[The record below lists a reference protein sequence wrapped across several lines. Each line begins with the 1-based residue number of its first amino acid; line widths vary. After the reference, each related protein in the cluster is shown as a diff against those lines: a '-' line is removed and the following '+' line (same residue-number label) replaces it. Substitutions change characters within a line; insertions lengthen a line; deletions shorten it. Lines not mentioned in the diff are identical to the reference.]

1 MSLDLASPLNLCH
14 LPPRSSQY
22 RRALRPAS
30 LVVAAL
36 ALGLLVAACG
46 GSGSSSTNAAVTVP
60 AMDGGDAIPAK
71 AAPPIDLTDQYG
83 KKVDLAKLKG
93 HSVLV
98 AFLYTHCTDLCPI
111 VAGKVHT
118 AYSKL
123 SKSERPIFLAV
134 SVDPA
139 HDTPQSAAE
148 FNQRHRTTGEIDWLL
163 GSHAELVKVW
173 DAWGVRPET
182 DPNDPEEIE
191 HNAEIF
197 AIDPQGQIRA
207 LYPPSFK
214 PEKLAEGTRTL
225 ARL

>member
-1 MSLDLASPLNLCH
+1 
-14 LPPRSSQY
+14 LPPRSQQY

-30 LVVAAL
+30 LAVAAL
-36 ALGLLVAACG
+36 AFGLLVTGCG
-46 GSGSSSTNAAVTVP
+46 GGSSSTNAAVSVP
-60 AMDGGDAIPAK
+60 AIAGADAIPAK

-83 KKVDLAKLKG
+83 KKIDLAKLKG
-93 HSVLV
+93 HTVLV

-118 AYSKL
+118 AYAGL

-139 HDTPQSAAE
+139 HDTPASAAT
-148 FNQRHRTTGEIDWLL
+148 FNKRHRTVGEIDWLL
-163 GSHAELVKVW
+163 GSAAELEAVW
-173 DAWGVRPET
+173 KAWGVKPEH
-182 DPNDPEEIE
+182 NAKDPEEIE

-197 AIDPQGQIRA
+197 AIDPQGRIRA

-214 PEKLAEGTRTL
+214 PEKLAEGTRAL
-225 ARL
+225 AQL

>member
-1 MSLDLASPLNLCH
+1 MRRPRRPSALAPL
-14 LPPRSSQY
+14 
-22 RRALRPAS
+22 AAGA
-30 LVVAAL
+30 VAL
-36 ALGLLVAACG
+36 ALLLSACG
-46 GSGSSSTNAAVTVP
+46 GGAGDTAVTLPNVAGADAVP
-60 AMDGGDAIPAK
+60 AK
-71 AAPPIDLTDQYG
+71 KAPPIDLTDQYG

-93 HSVLV
+93 RPVLV

-118 AYSKL
+118 AYAHLK
-123 SKSERPIFLAV
+123 KSERPLFLAV

-139 HDTPQSAAE
+139 HDTAASAAA
-148 FNQRHRTTGEIDWLL
+148 FNKRHRTVGEIDWLL
-163 GSHAELVKVW
+163 GSKAELEKTW
-173 DAWGVRPET
+173 KAWGVKPEH
-182 DPNDPEEIE
+182 DANDPEEIE

>member
-1 MSLDLASPLNLCH
+1 
-14 LPPRSSQY
+14 LPALHQQY
-22 RRALRPAS
+22 RRVLRPAS
-30 LVVAAL
+30 LAVAL
-36 ALGLLVAACG
+36 LVLGLLVAACG
-46 GSGSSSTNAAVTVP
+46 GGGTSTDAAVSVP
-60 AMDGGDAIPAK
+60 AIDGGDAIPAK
-71 AAPPIDLTDQYG
+71 AAPPIELTDQYG

-93 HSVLV
+93 HTVLV

-118 AYSKL
+118 AYAGL

-139 HDTPQSAAE
+139 HDTPQSAAA
-148 FNQRHRTTGEIDWLL
+148 FNKRHRTTGEIDWLL
-163 GSHAELVKVW
+163 GSHKELTKVW

-197 AIDPQGQIRA
+197 AIDKQGQIRA
-207 LYPPSFK
+207 LYPPNFK
-214 PEKLAEGTRTL
+214 PAKLAIGTRTL
-225 ARL
+225 AKL

>member
-1 MSLDLASPLNLCH
+1 VAPLA
-14 LPPRSSQY
+14 
-22 RRALRPAS
+22 A
-30 LVVAAL
+30 VL
-36 ALGLLVAACG
+36 ALGLLVAGCG
-46 GSGSSSTNAAVTVP
+46 GGGSSSSAAVTLPAVAGADAVP
-60 AMDGGDAIPAK
+60 ARQ
-71 AAPPIDLTDQYG
+71 APPIELTDQYG

-118 AYSKL
+118 AYAKL
-123 SKSERPIFLAV
+123 PQGARPLFLAV

-139 HDTPQSAAE
+139 HDTPGSAAA
-148 FNQRHRTTGEIDWLL
+148 FNKRHRTTGEIDWLL
-163 GSHAELVKVW
+163 GSQTELEKVW
-173 DAWGVRPET
+173 KAWGVKPEHNA
-182 DPNDPEEIE
+182 NDPEEIE

-214 PEKLAEGTRTL
+214 PAELAVGTRTL
-225 ARL
+225 AQL

>member
-1 MSLDLASPLNLCH
+1 
-14 LPPRSSQY
+14 LPPRSPQY
-22 RRALRPAS
+22 GRALRPAS
-30 LVVAAL
+30 LAVAVL

-46 GSGSSSTNAAVTVP
+46 GGSGSTNAAVSVP
-60 AMDGGDAIPAK
+60 AIAGGDAIPAK
-71 AAPPIDLTDQYG
+71 AAPPIELTDQYG

-118 AYSKL
+118 AYSALPKAR
-123 SKSERPIFLAV
+123 RPVFLAV

-139 HDTPQSAAE
+139 HDTPGSAAM
-148 FNQRHRTTGEIDWLL
+148 FNKRHRTTGEIDWLL
-163 GSHAELVKVW
+163 GSHAELEKVW
-173 DAWGVRPET
+173 KAWGVKPVHNA
-182 DPNDPEEIE
+182 NDPEEIE

-207 LYPPSFK
+207 LYPPDFK
-214 PEKLAEGTRTL
+214 PAKLAVGTRTL

>member
-1 MSLDLASPLNLCH
+1 LSK
-14 LPPRSSQY
+14 Y
-22 RRALRPAS
+22 RRPLRPAS
-30 LVVAAL
+30 LVVAIL
-36 ALGLLVAACG
+36 VLGLLVAACG
-46 GSGSSSTNAAVTVP
+46 GSSSSTNTAVTVP

-71 AAPPIDLTDQYG
+71 SAPPIDLTDQYG
-83 KKVDLAKLKG
+83 KKIDLAKLKG
-93 HSVLV
+93 HTVLV
-98 AFLYTHCTDLCPI
+98 AFLYTHCHDLCPI

-118 AYSKL
+118 AYAKL

-148 FNQRHRTTGEIDWLL
+148 FNKRHRTTGEIDWLL
-163 GSHAELVKVW
+163 GSHAELAKVW
-173 DAWGVRPET
+173 NAWGVRPET

-207 LYPPSFK
+207 LYPPDFK
-214 PEKLAEGTRTL
+214 PAKLAIGTKTL
-225 ARL
+225 AKL

>member
-1 MSLDLASPLNLCH
+1 M
-14 LPPRSSQY
+14 PPRSPQY

-30 LVVAAL
+30 LAVAAL

-46 GSGSSSTNAAVTVP
+46 GGSGSTDTAVTVP
-60 AMDGGDAIPAK
+60 AMAGGDAIPAK
-71 AAPPIDLTDQYG
+71 AAPPIKLTDQYG
-83 KKVDLAKLKG
+83 KQIDLAKLKG
-93 HSVLV
+93 HTVLV

-111 VAGKVHT
+111 VAGKIHT
-118 AYSKL
+118 AYAGL

-139 HDTPQSAAE
+139 NDTPQSAAE
-148 FNQRHRTTGEIDWLL
+148 FNRRHRTIGEIDWLL
-163 GSHAELVKVW
+163 GSHAELAKVW
-173 DAWGVRPET
+173 NAWGVRPET

-207 LYPPSFK
+207 LYPPTFK
-214 PEKLAEGTRTL
+214 PAKLAIGTRTL
-225 ARL
+225 AKL